1 MLKKKNSFL
10 KKIEIKNVFYKY
22 PNKKDFILKN
32 VNLEIIK
39 NNIIGIRGQ
48 TGGGKSTLLKI
59 ILGLLKPNKGFLN
72 VDEVDIHSRNQ
83 LDDWF
88 DKIAYVPQEIYLIN
102 DTIKKNIIMGSN
114 EDEIDIETFKLAINL
129 SNCDQFIK
137 NLEDKENTLV
147 GENGLKLSGGQKQRV
162 GIARAIYLKRQLL
175 ILDEATNSLDENTE
189 KKILNNILNIKNRP
203 TIIFV
208 SHKSS
213 NFNFCDKVL
222 DLKDINSE

>member
-1 MLKKKNSFL
+1 
-10 KKIEIKNVFYKY
+10 
-22 PNKKDFILKN
+22 
-32 VNLEIIK
+32 
-39 NNIIGIRGQ
+39 
-48 TGGGKSTLLKI
+48 
-59 ILGLLKPNKGFLN
+59 
-72 VDEVDIHSRNQ
+72 
-83 LDDWF
+83 
-88 DKIAYVPQEIYLIN
+88 
-102 DTIKKNIIMGSN
+102 MGSN

-162 GIARAIYLKRQLL
+162 GIARAIYLKRQIL

-203 TIIFV
+203 IIFV

>member
-1 MLKKKNSFL
+1 MLKEKLEFL

-137 NLEDKENTLV
+137 DLEDKENTLV

-189 KKILNNILNIKNRP
+189 KDFK
-203 TIIFV
+203 
-208 SHKSS
+208 
-213 NFNFCDKVL
+213 
-222 DLKDINSE
+222 